1 MKNKVGKILF
11 KKIFAW
17 YVVVAFVLTSVQ
29 IYSEYLTHEE
39 ALESSLKTTEKIFTK
54 ALTNAVWNL
63 DEEQIKSNIEAIVAL
78 DNIVGISISE
88 TKKSVLAKM
97 GDVTNINKVISHSF
111 NLVKNEDTIA
121 QVTLFSSR
129 DLILNTM
136 KSDVILILINA
147 LIKSFILM
155 LLVYYFS
162 NKIITQTLHQLI
174 ESLNKIN
181 FSDNKHLRVEQTDI
195 SDDNEMSILVKS
207 YNDMKDRVHDEMDK
221 NIKLNERMELAL
233 SGTNDG
239 VWDWN
244 IVENSV
250 YFSPR
255 WKEMLGYKDNE
266 LPNEVA
272 SWAERIH
279 PDDLDDTWADIY
291 RNVEG
296 ETEFY
301 ENTHRLKHR
310 DGSWVWILDRGKT
323 QYDKDGKAIRMIGT
337 HTDITDEKAM
347 QLQYVHQSQ
356 IIDQIHDSV
365 NSTDMDGFITSWN
378 HASELMFGYSANE
391 VMGKHISMLHLEK
404 NLSVFPSIE
413 KSFMESGE
421 FRLDIELITKS
432 KDIIFV
438 SLTLSLLKDE
448 NGKPTNIVGYSQDIT
463 ERKKIEKVLEEQ
475 HNTLEESQR
484 IAHVG
489 SWNLNLLKSE
499 LCWSDE
505 IYRIFEVD
513 LNTTPSY
520 ELFMEIIHPDD
531 RKEVN
536 EAYSN
541 SLQNREA
548 YEITHRL
555 LFKDGRVK
563 YVREQCETTYDKEGK
578 PLISIGSVQDVTKQ
592 KLLEGELYKQKEV
605 LNHLAHHDILTQL
618 PNRVLF
624 NDRLTQAIQT
634 SQREKSEFA
643 LLFLD
648 LDHFKEIN
656 DSLGHDT
663 GDEVLKVVSRRLI
676 DVMREEDTL
685 ARLGGDEFTIIMKN
699 LVQGQDASLLAQK
712 ILLALSE
719 PIIIEE
725 NKLYVSSSIGISLY
739 PSDGSSASNLLKY
752 ADAAMYR
759 AKDEGRN
766 NFQFY
771 SSEMTELAFERV
783 VMEASLRAAI
793 ENEEFVVYY
802 QPQVDGKSDKL
813 IGMEA
818 LVRWQ
823 HPTMGLVSP
832 AKFIPLA
839 ESTGLI
845 VELDQF
851 VMKSAMTQMA
861 EWYEKGFKPGVLAL
875 NLAMKQLEQK
885 DFISILSNIIKESR
899 CEAKFIELEVTES
912 QIMVNPEEAINV
924 LNQIN
929 ELGIDLA
936 IDDFGTGYSSL
947 SYLKKLPISKLKI
960 DQSFVRDLPDDEED
974 VAISRAVMA
983 LAKSLNLKII
993 AEGVETKEQKE
1004 FLVENGCSSIQGYFY
1019 AKPMPADEMEILL
1032 AKGMKS

>member
-1 MKNKVGKILF
+1 MKNKIGKVLF
-11 KKIFAW
+11 KKIFVW
-17 YVVVAFVLTSVQ
+17 YVLVAFILIFVQ
-29 IYSEYLTHEE
+29 IYNEYLSHAK
-39 ALESSLKTTEKIFTK
+39 ALNSSLKTTGKTFNK

-63 DEEQIKSNIEAIVAL
+63 DEEQIKSNIEAIVSL
-78 DNIVGISISE
+78 DNIVGITISE
-88 TKKSVLAKM
+88 TQKSVIAKA
-97 GDVTNINKVISHSF
+97 GDVSNINKVISHSF
-111 NLVKNEDTIA
+111 NLIENEDTIA
-121 QVTLFSSR
+121 EVTLFSSTN
-129 DLILNTM
+129 LILNTM

-147 LIKSFILM
+147 LIESFILM

-162 NKIITQTLHQLI
+162 NKIITQTLHRLI
-174 ESLNKIN
+174 EALNKIN
-181 FSDNKHLRVEQTDI
+181 FSDDKHLSIEQTEITQDSEI
-195 SDDNEMSILVKS
+195 SILVDS
-207 YNDMKDRVHDEMDK
+207 YNDMKDRIHDEVYK
-221 NIKLNERMELAL
+221 NRGLNERIELAL
-233 SGTNDG
+233 LGTNDG

-244 IVENSV
+244 IVDNSV

-255 WKEMLGYKDNE
+255 WKEMLGYSDDE

-272 SWAERIH
+272 TWAERIH

-296 ETEFY
+296 KTEFY
-301 ENTHRLKHR
+301 ENIHRLKHK

-323 QYDKDGKAIRMIGT
+323 QYDEDGKAIRMIGT
-337 HTDITDEKAM
+337 HTDITDEKEV
-347 QLQYVHQSQ
+347 QLKSDIQAQVIEQT
-356 IIDQIHDSV
+356 HDSV
-365 NSTDMDGFITSWN
+365 ITTDLEGNIVTWN
-378 HASELMFGYSANE
+378 LGAQNLLGYSASE
-391 VMGKHISMLHLEK
+391 MIGKHVSMLHEEK
-404 NLSVFPSIE
+404 DIPELIRSIE
-413 KSFMESGE
+413 MLMDTGE
-421 FRLDIELITKS
+421 FRADVSHVTKS
-432 KDIIFV
+432 GEIIYV
-438 SLTLSLLKDE
+438 SLSLSILKDE
-448 NGKPTNIVGYSQDIT
+448 KGEPINIVGYAQDIT

-475 HNTLEESQR
+475 HNILEESQR

-489 SWNLNLLKSE
+489 SWKLNLVASE
-499 LCWSDE
+499 LSWTEE
-505 IYRIFEVD
+505 IYRIFEVE
-513 LNTTPSY
+513 LSVAPSY
-520 ELFMEIIHPDD
+520 ELFMETIHPDD
-531 RKEVN
+531 REEVN
-536 EAYSN
+536 DAYSN
-541 SLQNREA
+541 SLKNREA

-563 YVREQCETTYDKEGK
+563 YVKEQCETTFDEDGK

-592 KLLEGELYKQKEV
+592 KLLEDELHKQKEI
-605 LNHLAHHDILTQL
+605 LNHLAHHDSLTQL
-618 PNRVLF
+618 PNRILF
-624 NDRLTQAIQT
+624 NDRLNQMIQT
-634 SQREKSEFA
+634 SRRERSEFA

-656 DSLGHDT
+656 DSLGHDI
-663 GDEVLKVVSRRLI
+663 GDEVLKVVTRRLI

-719 PIIIEE
+719 PIVVEE

-793 ENEEFVVYY
+793 ENEEFIVYY
-802 QPQVDGKSDKL
+802 QPQVDGNSDKL

-818 LVRWQ
+818 LVRWE

-851 VMKSAMTQMA
+851 VMKSAMTQISK
-861 EWYEKGFKPGVLAL
+861 WYKKGFEPGILAL

-885 DFISILSNIIKESR
+885 DFISILSNIMKESH
-899 CEAKFIELEVTES
+899 CEAKFIEFEVTES
-912 QIMVNPEEAINV
+912 QIMVNPEEAINI
-924 LNQIN
+924 LNKIN

-974 VAISRAVMA
+974 VAISRAVIA
-983 LAKSLNLKII
+983 LAKSLNLRII

-1032 AKGMKS
+1032 QKGLV